1 MISPKPCKNKS
12 LCIEYN
18 RLYILQYFLEDAKEF
33 KMHESR
39 SSPLNSKVILGPQLI
54 HVASHEGWS
63 CGPTTFAPPLTTC
76 HVSKLQQK
84 LWS

>member
-12 LCIEYN
+12 SCIEYN
-18 RLYILQYFLEDAKEF
+18 LLYILQYFLEDAKEF

-54 HVASHEGWS
+54 HVASHEG
-63 CGPTTFAPPLTTC
+63 
-76 HVSKLQQK
+76 
-84 LWS
+84 